1 MFEREIKF
9 IYDFNL
15 NKVKKTGSF
24 LTYEQLLAADL
35 HPAIMQ
41 YISAEIDY
49 LIFEDR
55 QKMLK
60 NSVFDYSGGKITQ
73 YFNLISQEVKK
84 SKRFSTEYISKLI
97 LHASSFT
104 VNFLIRPK
112 WSLIKFIYDE
122 EEHKTSAEIKQILN
136 YLYYYGYLKNILISY
151 LDKKKILSLN
161 KEEFAELL
169 DKIEKLGVETYL
181 DDVLNTALK
190 SMAEFFNIGTTQK
203 TKVPLPGI
211 YVFLKEKK
219 LSDHI
224 NRLNNY
230 FGTEEKINQEL
241 RDIQK
246 VLGSLKT
253 KQKDLFEEINE
264 DEIEK
269 KHPELHEEIIE
280 TEDEI
285 EEEEIENNNASA
297 NEIADE
303 DKTDVEFD
311 KENAVSE
318 EDKESGNNI
327 INEQEINEEEKIPET
342 YEQTANIIEETE
354 TEEAEIEKEEETP
367 VEYET
372 EKIEEEYKP
381 ELKTEPESESIKEEL
396 SEEFD
401 EEIEEENTNST
412 VNKIEDEIDEQNIV
426 DEEDEK
432 LDEEEP
438 TLFGNEDFENE
449 EETEKEIDEIQP
461 IVAEN
466 NEDTNSNFIDMS
478 KILEHKNMT
487 KIIENVFDYDM
498 EDFANTIDL
507 ISECSSKAEALAF
520 INDLFENNNI
530 KSNSKEAETFKSIIS
545 EYFDKAQ

>member
-1 MFEREIKF
+1 M
-9 IYDFNL
+9 
-15 NKVKKTGSF
+15 
-24 LTYEQLLAADL
+24 
-35 HPAIMQ
+35 
-41 YISAEIDY
+41 
-49 LIFEDR
+49 
-55 QKMLK
+55 
-60 NSVFDYSGGKITQ
+60 
-73 YFNLISQEVKK
+73 
-84 SKRFSTEYISKLI
+84 
-97 LHASSFT
+97 HASSFT

-449 EETEKEIDEIQP
+449 EETEKEIDESQP

-466 NEDTNSNFIDMS
+466 N
-478 KILEHKNMT
+478 
-487 KIIENVFDYDM
+487 
-498 EDFANTIDL
+498 
-507 ISECSSKAEALAF
+507 
-520 INDLFENNNI
+520 
-530 KSNSKEAETFKSIIS
+530 
-545 EYFDKAQ
+545 